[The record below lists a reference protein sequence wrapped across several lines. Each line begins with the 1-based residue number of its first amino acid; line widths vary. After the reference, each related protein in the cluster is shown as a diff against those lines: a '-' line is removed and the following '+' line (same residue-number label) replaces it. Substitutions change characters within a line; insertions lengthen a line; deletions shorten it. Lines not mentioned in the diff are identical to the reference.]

1 MKLGTAVLGVAS
13 MLMLGATTAH
23 AALDDA
29 KALDALKKGGCTACH
44 AVDHKVLGPAYKDVA
59 AKRKG
64 EADAVATLEKSVRGG
79 SKGTY
84 GPMPMPPTA
93 QAKISDA
100 DLHELLEWVL
110 TK

>member
-1 MKLGTAVLGVAS
+1 MKLGTVLFGVAG

-29 KALDALKKGGCTACH
+29 KALDIMKKGGCTACH
-44 AVDHKVLGPAYKDVA
+44 AVDHKVVGPAYKDVA

-79 SKGTY
+79 SKGVY
-84 GPMPMPPTA
+84 GPMPMPANPA
-93 QAKISDA
+93 AKISDA
-100 DLHELLEWVL
+100 DLSDLMAWVL

>member
-1 MKLGTAVLGVAS
+1 MKLGTVVLGMAS
-13 MLMLGATTAH
+13 MLMLGATTVH

-29 KALDALKKGGCTACH
+29 KALDTMKKGGCTACH
-44 AVDHKVLGPAYKDVA
+44 SVDKKILGPAYKDVA

-79 SKGTY
+79 SKGVY
-84 GPMPMPPTA
+84 GPMPMPPNP